1 MPRPDRRTDVSPA
14 PAAVRRP
21 GWAASGWKQI
31 TNLGADPARSS
42 QSEWTAIMC
51 THDPACPAAD
61 AIDWRA
67 ARTITE
73 HPLPTAPGKGES

>member
-1 MPRPDRRTDVSPA
+1 MLHADRRADVSPA

-21 GWAASGWKQI
+21 GPAPSGREQI
-31 TNLGADPARSS
+31 TIQGADPARSS
-42 QSEWTAIMC
+42 QPEWTATIC

-73 HPLPTAPGKGES
+73 HPLPTAPGKGEP